1 MTFGKRTRVI
11 VNLCLL
17 AAIAYEASSLI
28 GKAVGLR
35 HVDVPQVAL
44 VDPPPPAQREESRA
58 AIDYGEIEARDIF
71 HVAVP
76 TAAPAPEAPRRSV
89 LQVRLLG
96 IALRSNGASS
106 CVIEDLGAQRQE
118 LYKIGDEVG
127 DEARV
132 ERIEW
137 QRVILSRDG
146 EEEVLELSPAYG
158 VASSPG
164 AKDAEVALSRLPA
177 GHLQVAGENQY
188 VVDRSEFEQ
197 VLQVAMA
204 QFPQQVHAEPYV
216 ENDRTIGYRVSAIRP
231 GGLFAQIG
239 LENGDV
245 VRRINDAD
253 FANPHGGGGFPDLR
267 TVSEL
272 NVEVLR
278 NGATRVLRYRFR

>member
-11 VNLCLL
+11 VHLCLL
-17 AAIAYEASSLI
+17 AAIAYQASSLF
-28 GKAVGLR
+28 GKVVVLR
-35 HVDVPQVAL
+35 HVEVPQVPL
-44 VDPPPPAQREESRA
+44 VDPPPPPQPDPDQP
-58 AIDYGEIEARDIF
+58 AIDYREIEARDIF
-71 HVAVP
+71 HVVAPTVVP
-76 TAAPAPEAPRRSV
+76 LPEAPRRSV

-96 IALRSNGASS
+96 IALRSNGAST
-106 CVIEDLGAQRQE
+106 CVIEDLGAQRQD
-118 LYKIGDEVG
+118 LYKIGDEVR
-127 DEARV
+127 DDARV

-146 EEEVLELSPAYG
+146 EQEILELSPEYRLPA
-158 VASSPG
+158 SPG
-164 AKDAEVALSRLPA
+164 SRTADSALARLPA
-177 GHLQVAGENQY
+177 GHLHAAGENQY
-188 VVDRSEFEQ
+188 VVDRVEFEQ

-239 LENGDV
+239 LQDGDV

-253 FANPHGGGGFPDLR
+253 FANPHGGGGFPDIR

-272 NVEVLR
+272 QVEVLR
-278 NGATRVLRYRFR
+278 GGASRVLRYRFR